1 VVSGVITILIA
12 DEHELVRTGI
22 KRILSFETD
31 FEVVA
36 VAASGE
42 QVVSC
47 CQKLNPDVVLLD
59 VSVQGIGAIETAK
72 RLIRR
77 FPGTKIVFISDSG
90 QLALVSQLLDIG
102 VHGVITKDVTID
114 IMVESVRRV
123 TAGVRY
129 LPQDVAQRLALSRY
143 NSSVSETPFQALSER
158 ELNIALL
165 LSKGTKSADIAKE
178 LSITAKT
185 VNTYRYRMF
194 EKLGIKTDVELVHL
208 ALFYKLIKVN
218 QKLCA

>member
-1 VVSGVITILIA
+1 MITILIA

-47 CQKLNPDVVLLD
+47 CRKLNPDVVLLD

-165 LSKGTKSADIAKE
+165 LSKGTKSAEIAKE

>member
-1 VVSGVITILIA
+1 
-12 DEHELVRTGI
+12 
-22 KRILSFETD
+22 
-31 FEVVA
+31 
-36 VAASGE
+36 
-42 QVVSC
+42 
-47 CQKLNPDVVLLD
+47 
-59 VSVQGIGAIETAK
+59 
-72 RLIRR
+72 
-77 FPGTKIVFISDSG
+77 
-90 QLALVSQLLDIG
+90 
-102 VHGVITKDVTID
+102 
-114 IMVESVRRV
+114 MVESVRRV
-123 TAGVRY
+123 TAGMRY